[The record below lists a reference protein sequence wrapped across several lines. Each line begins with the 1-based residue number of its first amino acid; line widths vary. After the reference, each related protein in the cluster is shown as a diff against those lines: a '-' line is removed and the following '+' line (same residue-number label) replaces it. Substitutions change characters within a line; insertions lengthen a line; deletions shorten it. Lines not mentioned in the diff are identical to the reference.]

1 MICLSVILYS
11 TFVEENISECLKH
24 SQWAECKG
32 MKERNGKINTE
43 TEANMECI
51 GNTDQE
57 PPEQSEESESFLEE
71 ERSDPCAKS

>member
-1 MICLSVILYS
+1 M
-11 TFVEENISECLKH
+11 
-24 SQWAECKG
+24 Q
-32 MKERNGKINTE
+32 ERNGKINTE

-71 ERSDPCAKS
+71 EKSDPCAKS